1 MRDAAIEAGKFC
13 IELARDGMTGAN
25 PAVHRTI
32 EGFGVKIVRLS
43 DAELAAFQKVTRPVY
58 DKWAKQ
64 IGPDLV
70 KKAEGAVAARKK
82 KS

>member
-1 MRDAAIEAGKFC
+1 
-13 IELARDGMTGAN
+13 MTGAS

-32 EGFGVKIVRLS
+32 EGFGVKIVRLTP
-43 DAELAAFQKVTRPVY
+43 EERAALQKVTRPVY

-70 KKAEGAVAARKK
+70 KKAEASVANRKK

>member
-1 MRDAAIEAGKFC
+1 
-13 IELARDGMTGAN
+13 
-25 PAVHRTI
+25 
-32 EGFGVKIVRLS
+32 
-43 DAELAAFQKVTRPVY
+43 VY

-70 KKAEGAVAARKK
+70 KKAEASVANRKK